1 MAFWPSIFF
10 IAALPDL
17 MDCSAAFFIE
27 SMLSVLGAA
36 FILAGVLFLFATG
49 ALVAAFFLMLD
60 EATLLGDFASLV
72 TLIGLLFLFATD
84 ALVATFFLML
94 DEATLLGDFVFLA
107 IEETF
112 FEAG

>member
-1 MAFWPSIFF
+1 MAT
-10 IAALPDL
+10 L
-17 MDCSAAFFIE
+17 
-27 SMLSVLGAA
+27 LGDFASLVTL
-36 FILAGVLFLFATG
+36 IGLLFLFTTD
-49 ALVAAFFLMLD
+49 ALVATFFLMLD